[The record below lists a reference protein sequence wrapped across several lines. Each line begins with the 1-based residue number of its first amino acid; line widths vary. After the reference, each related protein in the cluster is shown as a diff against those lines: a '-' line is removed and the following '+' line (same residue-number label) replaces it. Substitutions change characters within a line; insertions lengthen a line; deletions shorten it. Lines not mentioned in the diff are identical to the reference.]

1 MKRTDSLRRRHMN
14 KKRKYLWAFNLLGLC
29 LLSGPPV
36 TKASQQQTP
45 PAADNTK
52 TNQRDNDKNSP
63 TADQQKMN
71 PQDRAITQKIRA
83 AIHDDKS
90 LSTYAHDVKI
100 ISQDGKVTRMG
111 LVRSQDEKANIA
123 AKALI
128 VAGDGNVDKQPEVVQ
143 PKQ

>member
-1 MKRTDSLRRRHMN
+1 MN

-29 LLSGPPV
+29 LLSGPPLA
-36 TKASQQQTP
+36 KASQQQTP

-90 LSTYAHDVKI
+90 LSTYAHNVKI
-100 ISQDGKVTRMG
+100 ISQDGKVTLRG
-111 LVRSQDEKANIA
+111 PVRSQDEKANIA

-128 VAGDGNVDKQPEVVQ
+128 VAGDGNVDNQLEVVQ

>member
-1 MKRTDSLRRRHMN
+1 MS
-14 KKRKYLWAFNLLGLC
+14 KKWKYPWAFYLLGSC
-29 LLSGPPV
+29 LLSGPSLAKV
-36 TKASQQQTP
+36 FQEQTP

-90 LSTYAHDVKI
+90 LSTYAHNVKI
-100 ISQDGKVTRMG
+100 ISQNGKVTLRG
-111 LVRSQDEKANIA
+111 PVRSQDEKANIE

-128 VAGDGNVDKQPEVVQ
+128 VAGDGNVDNELEIVPQKQ
-143 PKQ
+143 